1 MLLDRP
7 DSRKLAFPAMPAL
20 RTYDVFI
27 SHAWTYGDDYYR
39 MVDMLDRAPNFAWR
53 NFSVPEDDP
62 LHGGT
67 ARQLRGGLD
76 RQIRRVHI
84 VLMLSGVYATYSDWM
99 QEELSLAG
107 GYDKPIIG
115 IFPWGSQ
122 RASSVVQSAAL
133 EMVGWNTA
141 SVVKAVRRHAI

>member
-1 MLLDRP
+1 
-7 DSRKLAFPAMPAL
+7 MPAL

-39 MVDMLDRAPNFAWR
+39 LVDMLDGAANFDWR

-67 ARQLRGGLD
+67 ARQLRDGLD
-76 RQIRRVHI
+76 RQIRHVHI
-84 VLMLSGVYATYSDWM
+84 VMMLSGVYATHSDWM
-99 QEELSLAG
+99 QEELTLAEN
-107 GYDKPIIG
+107 YAKPIVG
-115 IFPWGSQ
+115 IFPRASQ
-122 RASSVVQSAAL
+122 RASSTVQDAAH

-141 SVVKAVRRHAI
+141 SIVDAIRRHAI